1 MRLTTKGRYAVTAV
15 LDLALHQEKGPVS
28 LAAISERQGI
38 SLSYLEQLFA
48 KLRRNEIVRS
58 TRGPGG
64 GYTLRGSAADISI
77 SDIILAVDE
86 ACKVVDCEDS
96 EGCHDGYQCLTHDLW
111 QELSNE
117 IRNFLDGITLAEVM
131 SSNTVHEISNRQEE
145 HVRDKD
151 ADEKEAAENLG
162 QEPVASE
169 EVAGE
174 NVAGEKIARG

>member
-15 LDLALHQEKGPVS
+15 LDLALHQDRGPVS

-48 KLRRNEIVRS
+48 KLRRNKIVRS

-64 GYTLRGSAADISI
+64 GYSLDGNTTDISV

-86 ACKVVDCEDS
+86 ACQVVDCEEAG
-96 EGCHDGYQCLTHDLW
+96 EGCHNGYQCLTHDLW

-117 IRNFLDGITLAEVM
+117 IRGFLDSITLAEIM
-131 SSNTVHEISNRQEE
+131 SNESVHDIRSRQDSQ
-145 HVRDKD
+145 R
-151 ADEKEAAENLG
+151 KEVDLAR
-162 QEPVASE
+162 
-169 EVAGE
+169 AGE
-174 NVAGEKIARG
+174 

>member
-15 LDLALHQEKGPVS
+15 LDLALHQDKGPVS

-48 KLRRNEIVRS
+48 KLRRNNIVRS

-64 GYTLRGSAADISI
+64 GYKLAGSVDDVSV

-86 ACKVVDCEDS
+86 SCKVVDCSDS
-96 EGCHDGYQCLTHDLW
+96 GGCHGDYQCLTHDLW

-117 IRNFLDGITLAEVM
+117 IRNFLDGITLSEIMAQD
-131 SSNTVHEISNRQEE
+131 TVNDVKLRQEKA
-145 HVRDKD
+145 V
-151 ADEKEAAENLG
+151 EKAIGL
-162 QEPVASE
+162 
-169 EVAGE
+169 
-174 NVAGEKIARG
+174 